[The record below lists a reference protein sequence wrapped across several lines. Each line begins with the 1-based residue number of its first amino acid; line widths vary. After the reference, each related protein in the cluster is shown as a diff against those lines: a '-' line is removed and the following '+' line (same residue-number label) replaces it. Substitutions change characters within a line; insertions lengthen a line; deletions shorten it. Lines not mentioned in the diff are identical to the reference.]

1 MKILQDDLQQLED
14 QYHTEICRQQMA
26 ETHCELAKQEIETLK
41 TKLNRKEEKAAGRK
55 GMQLPGGA
63 SFLMSRDAMEL
74 WEQQKQERREKE
86 QAEDEK
92 QAAKAAF
99 RIFKENPFD
108 PRLRTHKIHKLSAA
122 HGKTIYSVWIEA
134 DLRAV
139 FYLEG
144 STVWSIDIGTHAI
157 YRS

>member
-1 MKILQDDLQQLED
+1 VSHRFRSAKSF
-14 QYHTEICRQQMA
+14 RRA
-26 ETHCELAKQEIETLK
+26 LAGLNPKQ
-41 TKLNRKEEKAAGRK
+41 
-55 GMQLPGGA
+55 
-63 SFLMSRDAMEL
+63 
-74 WEQQKQERREKE
+74 
-86 QAEDEK
+86 K

-99 RIFKENPFD
+99 RIFKQNPFD
-108 PRLRTHKIHKLSAA
+108 PRLRTHKIHNLSAA

-144 STVWSIDIGTHAI
+144 STVWSVDIGTHAI